1 MEANDAFGG
10 EDMLNCG
17 VAAGGGGEVGEGGG
31 EMEEE
36 GMGRISLSWG
46 WGGAIG
52 KGGRC
57 VEN

>member
-1 MEANDAFGG
+1 MGWLQE
-10 EDMLNCG
+10 EEKW
-17 VAAGGGGEVGEGGG
+17 GGG
-31 EMEEE
+31 MEEE
-36 GMGRISLSWG
+36 GMGRISLGWG

>member
-1 MEANDAFGG
+1 
-10 EDMLNCG
+10 MLNCG
-17 VAAGGGGEVGEGGG
+17 VAAGGGEVGGG
-31 EMEEE
+31 MEEE
-36 GMGRISLSWG
+36 GMGRISLGWG